1 MSRDASIDLDWAD
14 GTYAFRL
21 AWGELEKLQEA
32 CDAGPY
38 VILNRLNDGSW
49 RVGDISNTIRLGL
62 IGGGM
67 APVDALTK
75 TREYVEKRPPA
86 ENLMFAQAILSAGL
100 VGAPDEEPGKKGEAA
115 NRDKIDSMIFPTES
129 SDLPPSTD

>member
-1 MSRDASIDLDWAD
+1 MPRDASIELDWAD

-38 VILNRLNDGSW
+38 VILGRLNDGSW
-49 RVGDISNTIRLGL
+49 RIGDISNVIRLGL

-67 APVDALTK
+67 TPVEALTK
-75 TREYVEKRPPA
+75 TREYVERRPPV
-86 ENLMFAQAILSAGL
+86 ENLIFAQAILSAGL
-100 VGAPDEEPGKKGEAA
+100 IGAPEEQPGKKAG
-115 NRDKIDSMIFPTES
+115 RRTRSKRSQTGKSGSPRSTE
-129 SDLPPSTD
+129 PAQP